1 MLPSNA
7 YELLFLRALG
17 LSVLVELIVL
27 IAIAKIFKYEVELL
41 ILVLVGILATTL
53 TLPYLWF
60 LLPAFIKSRLWY
72 LLIGETS
79 VVVIEALIFKLT
91 LKISY
96 KRAFLTSFA
105 CNAASFIV
113 GLII

>member
-1 MLPSNA
+1 MLLSNA

-17 LSVLVELIVL
+17 LSVLVELAVL
-27 IAIAKIFKYEVELL
+27 VAIAKIFKYDVKLMILL
-41 ILVLVGILATTL
+41 LSGILATTL

-79 VVVIEALIFKLT
+79 VFVIEALIYKLT
-91 LKISY
+91 LKTSY

-105 CNAASFIV
+105 CNSASFIV
-113 GLII
+113 GLMI

>member
-27 IAIAKIFKYEVELL
+27 IAIAKIFKYEVEFL